1 VLGNLGKRDRK
12 RAIHA
17 TMQSNCTCAKGDAGQ
32 HALTEL
38 STYDSRNH
46 HLAAGNDSRNHH
58 LAAGTH
64 CQHTSDCQQ
73 LPTRLKAVTE
83 SGPGCGAGCGC
94 AQATGPAQG
103 CGCGCVRGAC
113 DRGGKATEL
122 MSVKNVR

>member
-1 VLGNLGKRDRK
+1 MLGNLGKRDRK
-12 RAIHA
+12 RAIDA

-38 STYDSRNH
+38 ST
-46 HLAAGNDSRNHH
+46 NDSRNHH

-64 CQHTSDCQQ
+64 CQHTSDCQL

-94 AQATGPAQG
+94 AQVTGPAQG

-113 DRGGKATEL
+113 DRGGKAT
-122 MSVKNVR
+122 